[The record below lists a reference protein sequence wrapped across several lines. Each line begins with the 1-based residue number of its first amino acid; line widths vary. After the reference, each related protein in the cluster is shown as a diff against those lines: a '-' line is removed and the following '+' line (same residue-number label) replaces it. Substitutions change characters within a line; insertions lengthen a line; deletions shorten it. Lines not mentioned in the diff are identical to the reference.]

1 MRYATFLSLNSSTGT
16 FDFQN
21 QHKTCNS
28 KDDTFT
34 TKSNEILVSY
44 MHKSEPIISKWFC
57 NNVLDTWGLEGG
69 ATKEEDTTV
78 LAL

>member
-1 MRYATFLSLNSSTGT
+1 
-16 FDFQN
+16 
-21 QHKTCNS
+21 
-28 KDDTFT
+28 
-34 TKSNEILVSY
+34 